1 MKSPVPASHRT
12 MPRARRHGRDN
23 WAGNAVKRDASALSG
38 LRELATGADSESE
51 YESSDYGEV
60 GTTTTTTPTPTTTA
74 APQGSSISKEQKKY
88 DESTEYS
95 SNVSPILSI
104 F

>member
-23 WAGNAVKRDASALSG
+23 WAGNAVKRDTSALSG

-60 GTTTTTTPTPTTTA
+60 GTTTTTPTPTTTA

-88 DESTEYS
+88 DETTEYS
-95 SNVSPILSI
+95 SDVSPILSI

>member
-1 MKSPVPASHRT
+1 MH
-12 MPRARRHGRDN
+12 RARRHGRDN
-23 WAGNAVKRDASALSG
+23 WAGNAVKRDAFALSG

-60 GTTTTTTPTPTTTA
+60 GTTTTTA

-88 DESTEYS
+88 NESTEYS
-95 SNVSPILSI
+95 SDVSPILSI